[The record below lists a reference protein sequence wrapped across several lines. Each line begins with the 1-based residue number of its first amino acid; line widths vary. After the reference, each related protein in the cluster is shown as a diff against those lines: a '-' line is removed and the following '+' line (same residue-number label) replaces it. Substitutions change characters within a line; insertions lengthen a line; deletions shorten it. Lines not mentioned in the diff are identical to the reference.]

1 MTDTHKI
8 FISYARKDG
17 RDLALRLQ
25 NSLTT
30 RGYDVW
36 LDTSEI
42 DGGGSWGVEIER
54 AIDECNTL
62 LALMSPASYTS
73 EICRAEQLRAIR
85 KEKRIIPL
93 LVHPTDRP
101 IWLETLNYRDFTHPD
116 GYETSFTQLHTDL
129 QLSDYTA
136 VARPNTPNTAEPLA
150 KHFIP
155 RPDEF
160 ERLKNA
166 ILSDVTDR
174 TVALTALQGMGGIG
188 KSVLAN
194 ALCHDET
201 MQDAFPDGIFW
212 VEIGR
217 EVSNIADK
225 MKTIGTTLGD
235 SAGNY
240 STPDMGI
247 ASLRKLLPNKSVLI
261 VLDDVWDVSMDVA
274 KKFLATSP
282 RSRWLITTR
291 DENVVDEMGATPV
304 ELGVMTPSQS
314 VELMKSWAE
323 RGDEQFPTIAKQLG
337 YHPLA
342 LKIVGARL
350 KNMTTPDWSASFD
363 SISRIKGGYGAKS
376 RDDNL
381 TVCFEVSVQSLPPE
395 LPPLYHALGIF
406 PEDEWIP
413 ENIVALLW
421 RKLNP
426 DLSPADCTDIIIDL
440 AKLAL
445 IDRQRGDEKN
455 AEIRTHDLLHSYNR
469 EKIKA
474 HYADTQAQF
483 IIALGNPYT
492 LPHDYAWRFYGY
504 HLKEA
509 NNIARLRELVAD
521 FTWLSA
527 KLSAT
532 ETGTLIAD
540 CDLLLLD
547 DKSASFPKLL
557 RSALA
562 NSSHVTDADSSALA
576 HQLVGRLMIHRKTDA
591 NIRAFTD
598 SILSTPKHL
607 FPFNPDTEYVTHNPA
622 GGMLI
627 RTMKHD
633 DNVNGAI
640 LLRDGRI
647 LSWSNDHTLR
657 LWDNDGNP
665 LSILGKHTRVVI
677 GAMELPDGR
686 LLSWSVDESLCL
698 WDKNGEHLKSLKMH
712 TRAVIGAILLSNG
725 TFLSWSDD
733 KIMHLWANNGDHLR
747 EIKGHTGSIYGA
759 LQMPDGRL
767 LSWGYDSTLRI
778 WEENG
783 ELIHTL
789 QGHQGSV
796 NGASVM
802 PDGHIL
808 SWSRD
813 FTLRIWSSDGEK
825 LATLKGHTK
834 IVEGACI
841 LPNGNILS
849 WSEDTTLRI
858 WDNRG
863 NPIKALE
870 GHTSSVTGVYV
881 FPDGRFVS
889 WGYDES
895 PRLWD
900 VEGNLLAIFAG
911 YNPNRETMPKSLE
924 LLGGHWD
931 SVNGMLP
938 IAENRLIS
946 WSEDKSLYIWELNG
960 IPIASLRGHSG
971 RIRGTILLDPYRAL
985 SWSRDDTLRIWDMR
999 ERPVQTL
1006 TGHDTVV
1013 YGVTTHPNGNG
1024 FLTWSRDRFL
1034 CLWHWDG
1041 NLNKT
1046 LAGHTA
1052 GVYGKLVLA
1061 NGRILSWGADTTLR
1075 LWDTVGNPLKVL
1087 EGHTDG
1093 VRGAYQLPDGRFVS
1107 WSSDGTLRLWSSEGD
1122 PIKTMTDH
1130 TGSVYGALLMDDRRI
1145 LSWSWDKTLRIWDMD
1160 GNLLKTLSGHW
1171 NSAVESAMQESNL
1184 IGKLRGQLRGH
1195 TRAVNGAILLQNG
1208 NILSWSDKMFCLWD
1222 NDGDLLAVPTGNDG
1236 RIMGAVQVADGRIF
1250 TWDADKNLYLWDM
1263 DMNLIERL
1271 NFDYWEGERTNIFAW
1286 ANKHGIYGADLY
1298 PDDVVLG
1305 DYRIGAYGERLI
1317 VYHPQT
1323 GKRIHTFYGDA
1334 SFTEPIVVER
1344 QGQTIIAVGDN
1355 VGRVL
1360 FLRWKE

>member
-1 MTDTHKI
+1 MTDAHKI

-25 NSLTT
+25 NSLITH
-30 RGYDVW
+30 GYDVW

-42 DGGGSWGVEIER
+42 DGGGSWGSEIER
-54 AIDECNTL
+54 AIDECHTL

-101 IWLETLNYRDFTHPD
+101 IWLETLNYRDFTHLD
-116 GYETSFTQLHTDL
+116 GYETALAQLHADL
-129 QLSDYTA
+129 QSSDYMA
-136 VARPNTPNTAEPLA
+136 VERPNTPNTAEPLA
-150 KHFIP
+150 KHFIA

-217 EVSNIADK
+217 EVSNITDK

-235 SAGNY
+235 TAGNY
-240 STPDMGI
+240 STTDMGI
-247 ASLRKLLPNKSVLI
+247 ASLRKLLPTKSVLI
-261 VLDDVWDVSMDVA
+261 VLDDVWDVSMDMA

-291 DENVVDEMGATPV
+291 DENIVDEMGATPV
-304 ELGVMTPSQS
+304 ELGVMTPAQS

-323 RGDEQFPTIAKQLG
+323 RADNQFPTIAKQLG

-350 KNMTTPDWSASFD
+350 KNMTTADWSASFD
-363 SISRIKGGYGAKS
+363 SISRIKGGYSAKS

-413 ENIVALLW
+413 ESIVTLLW
-421 RKLNP
+421 RNLNP
-426 DLSPADCTDIIIDL
+426 DLSPADCADIIIDL

-455 AEIRTHDLLHSYNR
+455 PEIRTHDLLHSYNR

-483 IIALGNPYT
+483 ITALGNPYA

-509 NNIARLRELVAD
+509 GNIARLRQLVAD
-521 FTWLSA
+521 FAWLSA
-527 KLSAT
+527 KLVAT
-532 ETGTLIAD
+532 ETGALIAD
-540 CDLLLLD
+540 CDLLLIG
-547 DKSASFPKLL
+547 DKTAPFPKLL

-591 NIRAFTD
+591 DIRAFTD
-598 SILSTPKHL
+598 NILSTPKHL
-607 FPFNPDTEYVTHNPA
+607 FPLNPDTEYVTHNPA
-622 GGMLI
+622 GGMLV

-633 DNVNGAI
+633 DNVNGAV
-640 LLRDGRI
+640 LLHDGRI

-665 LSILGKHTRVVI
+665 LNILQKHTDYVW
-677 GAMELPDGR
+677 GALELADGR
-686 LLSWSVDESLCL
+686 ILSWSADESLCL

-712 TRAVIGAILLSNG
+712 TRGVIGAIMLANG
-725 TFLSWSDD
+725 TILSWSDD

-778 WEENG
+778 WSENG
-783 ELIHTL
+783 DLIHTL
-789 QGHQGSV
+789 RGNQSSV
-796 NGASVM
+796 NGALVM
-802 PDGHIL
+802 PDGQIL

-813 FTLRIWSSDGEK
+813 FTVRIWSSDGEK
-825 LATLKGHTK
+825 VATLKGHTK
-834 IVEGACI
+834 IVEGARV

-858 WDNRG
+858 WDKDG
-863 NPIKALE
+863 NPIKTLQ
-870 GHTSSVTGVYV
+870 GHKQSVTGVYV
-881 FPDGRFVS
+881 FPDGRFLS
-889 WGYDES
+889 WGYDNL
-895 PRLWD
+895 PHLWD
-900 VEGNLLAIFAG
+900 KNGEQITV
-911 YNPNRETMPKSLE
+911 
-924 LLGGHWD
+924 LGGYSALEHYQD
-931 SVNGMLP
+931 MNSKKFVPIEDFAENVSGHLGGVNGMLP
-938 IAENRLIS
+938 FNDKLLS
-946 WSEDKSLYIWELNG
+946 WSEDKSLRIW
-960 IPIASLRGHSG
+960 SLDGVSMVAMRGHSG
-971 RIRGTILLDPYRAL
+971 RIREALLLDNHRVL
-985 SWSRDDTLRIWDMR
+985 SWSRDNTLRIWDIH
-999 ERPVQTL
+999 EKPIQTFN
-1006 TGHDTVV
+1006 GHVTVV

-1024 FLTWSRDRFL
+1024 FLTWSRDWFL
-1034 CLWHWDG
+1034 KLWHWDG

-1046 LAGHTA
+1046 LIGHTA

-1061 NGRILSWGADTTLR
+1061 NGRILSWGADNTLR
-1075 LWDTVGNPLKVL
+1075 LWDTTGNPIKVL

-1093 VRGAYQLPDGRFVS
+1093 VRGAYQLAGGRFVS
-1107 WSSDGTLRLWSSEGD
+1107 WSSDGTLRLWSSKGD
-1122 PIKTMTDH
+1122 PLKVMTDH
-1130 TGSVYGALLMDDRRI
+1130 TGSVYGALLLDEKRI
-1145 LSWSWDKTLRIWDMD
+1145 LSWSWDKTLRIWDIN
-1160 GNLLKTLSGHW
+1160 GELITTLR
-1171 NSAVESAMQESNL
+1171 
-1184 IGKLRGQLRGH
+1184 KH

-1208 NILSWSDKMFCLWD
+1208 HILSWSDKMFCLWD
-1222 NDGDLLAVPTGNDG
+1222 NSGDLISTPTGNDG

-1250 TWDADKNLYLWDM
+1250 TWDADKNLYLWDA

-1271 NFDYWEGERTNIFAW
+1271 NFDYWEGERANIFAW
-1286 ANKHGIYGADLY
+1286 ASKHNINGAELY
-1298 PDDVVLG
+1298 PDDVPLG
-1305 DYRIGAYGERLI
+1305 DHRIGAYGERLI
-1317 VYHPQT
+1317 IYHPQT

-1334 SFTEPIVVER
+1334 SFTEPIVVQRE
-1344 QGQTIIAVGDN
+1344 GQTIIAVGDN